1 MEDEIKLLPE
11 HIINQI
17 AAGEVIERP
26 ASVIKELVENSLDAG
41 AQKIEVEIEKGGTE
55 KIIVS
60 DDGRGMDKNQL
71 RQAIVR
77 HATSKIHSMEDLEKI
92 STFGF
97 RGEAVPSIA
106 SISHMKISSR
116 KKGSEL
122 GNLMIIDGGVVK
134 KSEPFVQSTGTR
146 IEINRLF
153 HNVPARLKFL
163 KSIPVETSHIQDTIL
178 QFSLANPE
186 VHFVFKKD
194 GRLIFDLPGHGSYL
208 ERAKVALKRR
218 AKGALRSTLTKYET
232 EFSPDLKV
240 RVLLAPP
247 EITLRDSSGLYF
259 FVNHR
264 AIKNKTMLKA
274 VLGGYGALVDRGRY
288 PIALVFTRINPTQ
301 VDVNVHP
308 RKAEV
313 KFQNDRLIAG
323 TIRRTVVEGIA
334 QANWHRDNSGY
345 ASSGQSSK
353 GEKAEE
359 KARHQQNVMDAIRSS
374 RAGAARS
381 QNSIAGSRSQT
392 RGKSGARGQA
402 RSGKQRDFSS
412 TSGQGG
418 NSACASRSDQAKVSR
433 KYKLITPEKTSDSAS
448 TSKSRSGQT
457 SLNMGRK
464 ERYLGVHAGLFL
476 IFSKAKEL
484 LFIDMHAAHER
495 IVYSRIIS
503 RLKSEGV
510 NSQRLLYPESIELD
524 PEKIELIEEKLEILK
539 NMGLLIEVFGSNTL
553 LVRGYPAILRN
564 PDLKEMIFAIAAE
577 LESGGSGEDLG
588 GLTNSLAA
596 TMACHSAIRSG
607 DKITREEAFLL
618 LDQIRETKTGGYCP
632 HGRPVIFTMSN
643 SQIRKKFKR
652 T

>member
-41 AQKIEVEIEKGGTE
+41 ARRIEVEIKKGGTE

-60 DDGRGMDKNQL
+60 DDGRGMDENQL
-71 RQAIVR
+71 RQALIR

-97 RGEAVPSIA
+97 RGEAVPSVA
-106 SISHMKISSR
+106 SISHMRIASR

-134 KSEPFVQSTGTR
+134 KSEPFVQSAGTR
-146 IEINRLF
+146 IEISRLF

-240 RVLLAPP
+240 KVLLAPP
-247 EITLRDSSGLYF
+247 EITLRESSGLYF

-264 AIKNKTMLKA
+264 AINNKTMLKA

-288 PIALVFTRINPTQ
+288 PIALVFVQINPGQ

-345 ASSGQSSK
+345 AAGGKSST

-359 KARHQQNVMDAIRSS
+359 KARHRQNVMDAIRSS
-374 RAGAARS
+374 RAGSSVSNRNSFASS
-381 QNSIAGSRSQT
+381 Q
-392 RGKSGARGQA
+392 GKTSSRGQA
-402 RSGKQRDFSS
+402 GFGKHKDFTSSSHQVRNSSSGSH
-412 TSGQGG
+412 SG
-418 NSACASRSDQAKVSR
+418 QAKVSR
-433 KYKLITPEKTSDSAS
+433 KYKLIAREENPDS
-448 TSKSRSGQT
+448 TSSSKTQSSQT
-457 SLNMGRK
+457 SLNMGRQ

-503 RLKSEGV
+503 RVKTQGV

-524 PEKIELIEEKLEILK
+524 AEKIELIEDKLEILK
-539 NMGLLIEVFGSNTL
+539 SMGLLVEVFGSSTL
-553 LVRGYPAILRN
+553 LVRGYPAILHN
-564 PDLKEMIFAIAAE
+564 PNLKDMIFEIAEE

-588 GLTNSLAA
+588 GLTNSLVA